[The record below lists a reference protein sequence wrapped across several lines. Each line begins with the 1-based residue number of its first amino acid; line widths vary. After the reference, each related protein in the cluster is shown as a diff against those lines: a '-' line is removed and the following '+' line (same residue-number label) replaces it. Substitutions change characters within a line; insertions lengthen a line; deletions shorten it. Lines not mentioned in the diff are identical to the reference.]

1 VCAHRACVC
10 TALINEIPT
19 GQGREV
25 SSGCCRGVPAGDMGA
40 RSALACSAHGL
51 GRCNPEP
58 SIWRR
63 SQFATRPLRWS
74 DLNRLLEQ
82 AGTPALCRIPIR
94 ELAVRGTGQLDQS
107 PQMADALTV
116 RRPLRAL

>member
-58 SIWRR
+58 SFGARHVYREVVWHRAENDR
-63 SQFATRPLRWS
+63 S
-74 DLNRLLEQ
+74 
-82 AGTPALCRIPIR
+82 
-94 ELAVRGTGQLDQS
+94 VS
-107 PQMADALTV
+107 P
-116 RRPLRAL
+116 